1 MGIYGNDAGSGAA
14 SKPPAAPTTS
24 SYTSTTASPTST
36 TETNSYKPTYSR
48 ENSFVGSDTGTT
60 GGANWRSRV
69 YGNDTDSSAVS
80 KPPTAPI
87 TVSPTSTTSVTPS
100 ALRSRATTN
109 SINSTDTNTNSTTN
123 KDANSLPQI
132 RLAIDKL
139 TQDAK
144 NENSTKKPE
153 GLSPNAIKVLP
164 TFNGSA
170 LNSKNKAPADFSSGE
185 EESDDENNKKTEN
198 NVQSSNSKEK
208 INGSVS
214 PSNSTQ
220 RVYRHLTA
228 VPDITPNRKSPTE
241 GLLTTPK
248 FRQSDRIEKP
258 VTPPSESKWVNEKEE
273 KTEKTPTVT
282 ITLSSKNNKLDD

>member
-14 SKPPAAPTTS
+14 SKPPAAP
-24 SYTSTTASPTST
+24 TTASPTST

-109 SINSTDTNTNSTTN
+109 SINSTDTNTNSITNSTTN

-185 EESDDENNKKTEN
+185 EESDDENNKKSEN

-208 INGSVS
+208 IN
-214 PSNSTQ
+214 
-220 RVYRHLTA
+220 
-228 VPDITPNRKSPTE
+228 
-241 GLLTTPK
+241 
-248 FRQSDRIEKP
+248 
-258 VTPPSESKWVNEKEE
+258 
-273 KTEKTPTVT
+273 
-282 ITLSSKNNKLDD
+282 